1 MKKIIGICIM
11 TLLIAG
17 IPITTA
23 VSVEKTTLIKNY
35 RNEQSVQTLDDI
47 PEWAIGNFT
56 GVWGLNLNGEPQ
68 EPVGLVLG
76 YYDDH
81 RFAGVVTNTTAPNGW
96 IGGYRFS
103 IFMIGIVANING
115 EKKIPIIGIGIWNDE
130 QFYYRFMSIVGPTIY
145 IAGVYT
151 PFE

>member
-1 MKKIIGICIM
+1 MKKLITVSVII
-11 TLLIAG
+11 LLIAG
-17 IPITTA
+17 IPTITA
-23 VSVEKTTLIKNY
+23 VSVEKTTIVKNQ
-35 RNEQSVQTLDDI
+35 RNEQPVQTLDDI

-81 RFAGVVTNTTAPNGW
+81 RFVGVFTNTTAPNGW

-103 IFMIGIVANING
+103 MFMIGFVTNINV
-115 EKKIPIIGIGIWNDE
+115 EKKLPIIGIGIWNDE
-130 QFYYRFMSIVGPTIY
+130 QFYYRLMSIVGPTIY

>member
-1 MKKIIGICIM
+1 MKKLIIFGVI
-11 TLLIAG
+11 TLLIVG

-23 VSVEKTTLIKNY
+23 ASVEKTTFIKNH
-35 RNEQSVQTLDDI
+35 RNEQPVPTLEDI

-96 IGGYRFS
+96 IWGYRFS
-103 IFMIGIVANING
+103 IFMIGIVANIDG
-115 EKKIPIIGIGIWNDE
+115 EKRIPIIGIGAWNDE
-130 QFYYRFMSIVGPTIY
+130 QFYYRIISIVGPTIY
-145 IAGVYT
+145 IAGIYT